1 MPGLRMGK
9 KCYAASGTPII
20 RTGRAI
26 AVSII
31 SDLMIV
37 PNRNPGEGLMTEE
50 KIKIG
55 PVCSY
60 SLPVVI
66 KRENCPIWE
75 RNTSNT
81 LSPSIVTVF
90 IFIDIVPE
98 MDYVVHRV
106 LTSCK
111 MQVSLDRQWEFT
123 RCGILPGLPYALKK
137 PNGKFEHAAYGSRS
151 QHSFCLRRE
160 YGVMRCRV
168 KAQCRGCWCNVGF
181 CSPWESDSFGED
193 SQYTAKPILV
203 TKSFFAGVVLV
214 RPIGLVILELHT
226 LNW

>member
-1 MPGLRMGK
+1 MPGLRMGR

-106 LTSCK
+106 LTSCRNADIVRST
-111 MQVSLDRQWEFT
+111 M
-123 RCGILPGLPYALKK
+123 GIH
-137 PNGKFEHAAYGSRS
+137 E
-151 QHSFCLRRE
+151 
-160 YGVMRCRV
+160 MRNPTWI
-168 KAQCRGCWCNVGF
+168 AIGI
-181 CSPWESDSFGED
+181 EE
-193 SQYTAKPILV
+193 AKRKV
-203 TKSFFAGVVLV
+203 
-214 RPIGLVILELHT
+214 
-226 LNW
+226 